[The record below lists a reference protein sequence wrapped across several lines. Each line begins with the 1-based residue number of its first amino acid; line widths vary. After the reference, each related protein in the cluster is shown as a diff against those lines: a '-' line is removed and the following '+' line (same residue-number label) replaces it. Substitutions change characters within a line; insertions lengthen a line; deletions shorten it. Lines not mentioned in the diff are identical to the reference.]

1 MNRAVVKG
9 KYQVTV
15 EAIRDLLLTWY
26 IWVGVLLALGFA
38 NVDEVTQVIG
48 AFRGCP

>member
-1 MNRAVVKG
+1 MKSGAVKG

-15 EAIRDLLLTWY
+15 EALRDLLLTWY

-38 NVDEVTQVIG
+38 NVDEVTKVIG